1 MLKYN
6 EFIGHDYYEL
16 KPILSNGKLL
26 KLDIKINKNYGILET
41 KPVYIKISFIDS
53 YNILPHSLDKL
64 SKDFDVEI
72 SDGNTTPLSV
82 PFNTVYTS
90 WGNME
95 RISISS
101 VKSIIKIN
109 IFDEKIKYQV

>member
-1 MLKYN
+1 METDEETHKKYLRN
-6 EFIGHDYYEL
+6 
-16 KPILSNGKLL
+16 LS
-26 KLDIKINKNYGILET
+26 
-41 KPVYIKISFIDS
+41 
-53 YNILPHSLDKL
+53 L

>member
-1 MLKYN
+1 METDEETHKKYLRN
-6 EFIGHDYYEL
+6 
-16 KPILSNGKLL
+16 LS
-26 KLDIKINKNYGILET
+26 
-41 KPVYIKISFIDS
+41 
-53 YNILPHSLDKL
+53 L

-90 WGNME
+90 WGDME